1 MSVLELTLS
10 YKRLAAYGELQAPD
24 LSYRQK
30 KILTIGSFSIFI
42 SIVFVYLY
50 LMGVIVTK
58 NYERNHLSLQLQQS
72 SSRAQA
78 TEQQALGINS
88 IYTSEYFIERGYTK
102 PQTLGIIKRA
112 HNVAEAKISYFY

>member
-10 YKRLAAYGELQAPD
+10 YRKLTTYGEFQAPD

-30 KILTIGSFSIFI
+30 RMFTIVGFSVFI
-42 SIVFVYLY
+42 SLMFVYLY

-58 NYERNHLSLQLQQS
+58 NYERNHLVLQLQQS

-78 TEQQALGINS
+78 TERQALGVNS
-88 IYTSEYFIERGYTK
+88 IYTAEYFIERGYTK

-112 HNVAEAKISYFY
+112 HDVAEAKISYFY